1 MKLNK
6 HGLFVLTCVLGASLA
21 LASPGAAQTPPGL
34 ATLVSARDGTV
45 SQVVTS
51 PPLTLHDV
59 LGKKGLNVD
68 LRAFSGV
75 NLSDAGRPGAGVAV
89 SFRRDISRELFA
101 DLGVYGRT
109 QQDRKLDGGFFV
121 SVGWR
126 L

>member
-1 MKLNK
+1 MKRNSK
-6 HGLFVLTCVLGASLA
+6 GLLVLACLCCASLA
-21 LASPGAAQTPPGL
+21 LASPIAAQSPPDT
-34 ATLVSARDGTV
+34 ATLVSARHGTV
-45 SQVVTS
+45 SQVAVT
-51 PPLTLHDV
+51 PALTLHDV

-68 LRAFSGV
+68 LRAFGGF

-109 QQDRKLDGGFFV
+109 QQDRKFDGGIFF
-121 SVGWR
+121 SLGWR